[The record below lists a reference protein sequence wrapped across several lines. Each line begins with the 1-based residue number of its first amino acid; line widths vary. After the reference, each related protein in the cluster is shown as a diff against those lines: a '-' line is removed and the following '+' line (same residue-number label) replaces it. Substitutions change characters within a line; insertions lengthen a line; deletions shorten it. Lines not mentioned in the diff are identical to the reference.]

1 MIDTKK
7 IWMNGEMIDHDNA
20 KVHVLSHVLHYG
32 SGFFEGIRAYKTEE
46 GTAIF
51 RLDEHIDRLYN
62 SCKIYRTEI
71 PYSKEEIKQAIFDTI
86 KINGIKT
93 AYIRPLVY
101 RGYESLGV
109 DPSKC
114 PVETMIAT
122 WEWGAYLGPEALTK
136 GVDVCV
142 SSWSRLAPNTMP
154 TAAKAAGNYMS
165 SQLIKMEALENGY
178 DEGIALDY
186 AGNVSEG
193 SGENL
198 FVVSNGKI
206 YSPQAGSSAL
216 VGITRDSVIAL
227 ARDLGYEVIEQTISR
242 ESLYTANELFFSGT
256 AAEITPIA
264 SVDKI
269 KIGSGKRGSITEN
282 IQNAFFKMTE
292 GKNPKFNSWLTY
304 VK

>member
-7 IWMNGEMIDHDNA
+7 IWMNGKMVDHDDANI
-20 KVHVLSHVLHYG
+20 HVLSHVLHYG
-32 SGFFEGIRAYKTEE
+32 SGFFEGIRAYKTDE

-71 PYSKEEIKQAIFDTI
+71 PYSKEEMKKAIFDTI
-86 KINGIKT
+86 KINGIET

-109 DPSKC
+109 DPSSC
-114 PVETMIAT
+114 PIETLIAT
-122 WEWGAYLGPEALTK
+122 WEWGAYLGPEALLK

-154 TAAKAAGNYMS
+154 TAAKAGGNYMS

-186 AGNVSEG
+186 TGNVSEG

-198 FVVSNGKI
+198 FLISNGKI

-216 VGITRDSVIAL
+216 IGITRDSVITI

-242 ESLYTANELFFSGT
+242 ESLYTADELFFSGT

-264 SVDKI
+264 SVDRI
-269 KIGSGKRGSITEN
+269 KVGNGQRGPITEE
-282 IQNAFFKMTE
+282 IQKAFFKMTE
-292 GKNPKFNSWLTY
+292 GKTPKYNSWLTY
-304 VK
+304 IK